1 MAAFITKHVVVKFQ
15 VMNAE
20 FVRIGQE
27 SMKVILRLCFRF
39 CVVCNCIKTALE
51 ALKTSNFATLLTSWN
66 AM

>member
-1 MAAFITKHVVVKFQ
+1 MPALITKHMVVKFH

-27 SMKVILRLCFRF
+27 SMKVILRLCFKF
-39 CVVCNCIKTALE
+39 CVVCNCIKTTLE
-51 ALKTSNFATLLTSWN
+51 ALKTSNFANLLTSWN